1 VRRRGSVRRKPGKPQ
16 HGKRTRAKRSSAATT
31 ASQPNLRVSELQERL
46 KRQARELEEA
56 RDERAAIAD
65 VLRIIS
71 SSPGELDAVFQAM
84 LTNAVRICGAKFGD
98 LYLREADGFRMA
110 ASHNAPPAYVEART
124 REPILRPPLD
134 APLGRI
140 AATKQLVQ
148 IADIK
153 TIPSYIE
160 GHPFV
165 RAAVDLAGYRTVLVV
180 PMLKDDQLIGA
191 IGILRQ
197 EVQPF
202 TDRQIALVTNFAD
215 QAVIAIENARLLNEL
230 HQRTDDLTESLDQQT
245 ATSEVL
251 RVISSSPGELEP
263 IFDSMLAN
271 AVRICEAKFGFMNR
285 YDGNTWKVAAV
296 HGAVSTYTEYL
307 QQQGYKRPGP
317 ETVVARIARTNQTV
331 HIADLAASRGYV
343 ERDPVVVAAV
353 ELGGVRTMLGVPM
366 LKEDKL
372 IGAILL

>member
-1 VRRRGSVRRKPGKPQ
+1 VRRSATVGRKPAKTRHRKP
-16 HGKRTRAKRSSAATT
+16 TRPKRSSAAMT
-31 ASQPNLRVSELQERL
+31 ASQPNLSVSDLQERL

-71 SSPGELDAVFQAM
+71 SSPGELEAVFQAM
-84 LTNAVRICGAKFGD
+84 LTNAVRICGANFGD

-124 REPILRPPLD
+124 REPILRPPPD
-134 APLGRI
+134 APLGCI

-197 EVQPF
+197 EVRPF
-202 TDRQIALVTNFAD
+202 TDKQIELVTNFAA
-215 QAVIAIENARLLNEL
+215 QAVIAIENTRLSCGN
-230 HQRTDDLTESLDQQT
+230 RC
-245 ATSEVL
+245 
-251 RVISSSPGELEP
+251 SSRLPP
-263 IFDSMLAN
+263 Q
-271 AVRICEAKFGFMNR
+271 ICSK
-285 YDGNTWKVAAV
+285 
-296 HGAVSTYTEYL
+296 
-307 QQQGYKRPGP
+307 
-317 ETVVARIARTNQTV
+317 
-331 HIADLAASRGYV
+331 
-343 ERDPVVVAAV
+343 
-353 ELGGVRTMLGVPM
+353 
-366 LKEDKL
+366 
-372 IGAILL
+372 